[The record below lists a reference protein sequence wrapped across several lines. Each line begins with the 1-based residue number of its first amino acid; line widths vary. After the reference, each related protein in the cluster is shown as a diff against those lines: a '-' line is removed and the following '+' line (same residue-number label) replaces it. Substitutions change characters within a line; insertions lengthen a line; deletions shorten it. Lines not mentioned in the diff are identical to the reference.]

1 MITKCPT
8 CNKMTE
14 PDSIH
19 RPFCSDRCRLIDL
32 GDWLTGSFRVME
44 NEIQDV
50 WIDPENP
57 ETRH

>member
-1 MITKCPT
+1 
-8 CNKMTE
+8 MTE

-32 GDWLTGSFRVME
+32 GDWLTGSFRVMD
-44 NEIQDV
+44 NEVQGV
-50 WIDPENP
+50 WIEPENP